1 MGRPNYLFLTGK
13 LAAAPLRQVVSRL
26 ANSLEFD
33 YAIETLPI
41 TVAALLTTDW
51 IARRLP
57 QIEPTD
63 RVILP
68 GYTRGELAVLESLWG
83 VPVERGPKD
92 LRQLPRHFGQHPQ
105 ADERLG
111 AYDIDIIAE
120 INHAPRWE
128 RQELLAT
135 ARRLAD
141 DGADVIDL
149 GCDPGS
155 IWNGVG
161 EAVRAVRD
169 LGLRVSV
176 DSLSP
181 DEIRAAV
188 NAGAELVLSLN
199 SSNRF
204 LAEEL
209 EADWVLI
216 PDEPAGMSGLDETI
230 DFVASTG
237 QRFRI
242 DPILEPIGLGFA
254 ASLGRYLE
262 ARRRWPDVEIMMGVG
277 NLTELTDVDSAG
289 VNTLLLGFCQEL
301 GIRSVLT
308 TQVINW
314 AQSSVRECDLA
325 RRLTHYA
332 CQMGVPPKRVDEQLV
347 VLRDAAVLR
356 DTPDEIAALSQAL
369 KDANYRVF
377 VSEQALHLAAHELN
391 LSDQD
396 PFALFD
402 QLLDT
407 KPSNID
413 ASHAFYLGY
422 ELCKAEMARLLG
434 KNYRQDESLQWGHLT
449 VDEPDRHR
457 LSRRR
462 EAGTDNGPPTPSVR
476 PADAPDSTDEDGM
489 SGESEAPR

>member
-1 MGRPNYLFLTGK
+1 MDRSPPASDRADRPN
-13 LAAAPLRQVVSRL
+13 
-26 ANSLEFD
+26 
-33 YAIETLPI
+33 
-41 TVAALLTTDW
+41 
-51 IARRLP
+51 
-57 QIEPTD
+57 
-63 RVILP
+63 ILP

-83 VPVERGPKD
+83 VPGGTRPRD

-128 RQELLAT
+128 RPELLAT

-230 DFVASTG
+230 DFVSSTG
-237 QRFRI
+237 QRLRST
-242 DPILEPIGLGFA
+242 DLGA
-254 ASLGRYLE
+254 DRLG
-262 ARRRWPDVEIMMGVG
+262 V
-277 NLTELTDVDSAG
+277 
-289 VNTLLLGFCQEL
+289 
-301 GIRSVLT
+301 
-308 TQVINW
+308 
-314 AQSSVRECDLA
+314 
-325 RRLTHYA
+325 
-332 CQMGVPPKRVDEQLV
+332 
-347 VLRDAAVLR
+347 
-356 DTPDEIAALSQAL
+356 
-369 KDANYRVF
+369 
-377 VSEQALHLAAHELN
+377 
-391 LSDQD
+391 
-396 PFALFD
+396 
-402 QLLDT
+402 
-407 KPSNID
+407 
-413 ASHAFYLGY
+413 
-422 ELCKAEMARLLG
+422 
-434 KNYRQDESLQWGHLT
+434 
-449 VDEPDRHR
+449 
-457 LSRRR
+457 RR
-462 EAGTDNGPPTPSVR
+462 EPGR
-476 PADAPDSTDEDGM
+476 
-489 SGESEAPR
+489 